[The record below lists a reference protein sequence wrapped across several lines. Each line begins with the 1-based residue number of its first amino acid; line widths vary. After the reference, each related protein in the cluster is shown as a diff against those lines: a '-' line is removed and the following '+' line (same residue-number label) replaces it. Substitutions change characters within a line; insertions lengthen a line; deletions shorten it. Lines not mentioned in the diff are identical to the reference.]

1 MPAVAD
7 TIPLYTILFGDLPL
21 LVTRELVR
29 LVAAASDLRLVGP
42 VRQDVELASQVQ
54 NVRPSVIIVSGSQ
67 LAALSGSVKS
77 VPVLLYESEI
87 DTDLA
92 VRGGEHRG
100 RRLERDRAAVK
111 TDILVRRDA
120 AASYVQ
126 LRRTLSALQHTRT
139 L

>member
-1 MPAVAD
+1 MIAATLGLD
-7 TIPLYTILFGDLPL
+7 FRSDGAL
-21 LVTRELVR
+21 LSLHNYHELDN
-29 LVAAASDLRLVGP
+29 LID
-42 VRQDVELASQVQ
+42 E
-54 NVRPSVIIVSGSQ
+54 
-67 LAALSGSVKS
+67 
-77 VPVLLYESEI
+77 EI